1 MSPEPKRGAGR
12 GATRGRGA
20 LDVQPLTPDRWA
32 DLEALFGPHGACAG
46 CWCMWWR
53 LTRREFD
60 QKTGAPNKRAFR
72 KLVTAGKVPGIL
84 AYADGE
90 PVGWCAIEP
99 RASYPVLQRSPVLK
113 PVDEQPVWSI
123 TCLFV
128 ARSWRRRGV
137 SVKLIRAAVRH
148 AARLGAVIVEGYPKE
163 PRTDAMP
170 DYSAFTGLPAAF
182 REAGFTEVLRRSA
195 TRPIM
200 RYRVPRDHGKH
211 ARGQH

>member
-1 MSPEPKRGAGR
+1 
-12 GATRGRGA
+12 
-20 LDVQPLTPDRWA
+20 
-32 DLEALFGPHGACAG
+32 
-46 CWCMWWR
+46 MWWR

-60 QKTGAPNKRAFR
+60 QRTGAPNKRAFK
-72 KLVTAGKVPGIL
+72 KLVTGGRVPGIL
-84 AYADGE
+84 AYAGGE

-128 ARSWRRRGV
+128 ARPWRRRGL
-137 SVKLIRAAVRH
+137 SVQLIRAAADH
-148 AARLGAVIVEGYPKE
+148 AARHGATIVEGYPRASGK
-163 PRTDAMP
+163 DAQP
-170 DYSAFTGLPAAF
+170 DVSAFTGLPEAF

-200 RYRVPRDHGKH
+200 RYRVGSDHGRPTRRK
-211 ARGQH
+211 R